1 MALQLHL
8 PEQLKGHGRIR
19 PAATHSPRAPV

>member
-8 PEQLKGHGRIR
+8 PEQLEGHGRIR
-19 PAATHSPRAPV
+19 TVAAHTPRAPV